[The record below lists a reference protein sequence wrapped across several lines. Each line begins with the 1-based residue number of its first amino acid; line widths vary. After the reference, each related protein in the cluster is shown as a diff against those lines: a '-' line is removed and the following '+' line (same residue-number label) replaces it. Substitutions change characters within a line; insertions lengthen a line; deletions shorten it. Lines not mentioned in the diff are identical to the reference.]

1 MREIFVFAF
10 ALAVFGASGQAG
22 AFEVKDQI
30 PDSLTWNGVTIFGTI
45 DIGYA
50 YQNHGA
56 KFDSTFPQTLEYNI
70 WGAKNA
76 SKQIW
81 SFDASALERT
91 GAGVKTEKSLGGGWV
106 AVGMSDTSFNPLSGN
121 LANGPASLLRNSGVP
136 LADQTANGDSNRAGQ
151 LFNGQAYGGI
161 SNPSYGT
168 LTAGRQQTL
177 QYDQLL
183 EYGPRERSYGFGVRG
198 YSAGFS
204 GSGDSEA
211 AAGIIRSDTF
221 IDTGWFMPLLNMPVA
236 ARIPDSSEM
245 PTSSTRAAP
254 IAVSRP
260 MPSISGWTLLFRL
273 PPLPAHL

>member
-91 GAGVKTEKSLGGGWV
+91 GAGVKIEESLGGGWV
-106 AVGMSDTSFNPLSGN
+106 AVGMLDTSFNPLSGN

-136 LADQTANGDSNRAGQ
+136 LADQTANGDFEPRGPALQRPSLWRHKQSKLRNPNCRAPANAAIRPAFRVWPPGALLRLWSAR
-151 LFNGQAYGGI
+151 LFGRLQR
-161 SNPSYGT
+161 
-168 LTAGRQQTL
+168 LGRQ
-177 QYDQLL
+177 
-183 EYGPRERSYGFGVRG
+183 RG
-198 YSAGFS
+198 
-204 GSGDSEA
+204 
-211 AAGIIRSDTF
+211 R
-221 IDTGWFMPLLNMPVA
+221 PL
-236 ARIPDSSEM
+236 
-245 PTSSTRAAP
+245 
-254 IAVSRP
+254 
-260 MPSISGWTLLFRL
+260 G
-273 PPLPAHL
+273 